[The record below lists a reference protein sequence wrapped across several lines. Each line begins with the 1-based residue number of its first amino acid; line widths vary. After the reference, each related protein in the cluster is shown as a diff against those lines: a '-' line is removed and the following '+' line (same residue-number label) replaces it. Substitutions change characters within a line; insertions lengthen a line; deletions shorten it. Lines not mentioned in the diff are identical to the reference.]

1 MKAIKKISKAAKAAG
16 KLRVE
21 YVDETASM
29 ISREGVDSDDDYS
42 DDHDNVDIVNEVSQN
57 WEKMAQVKRYFKSV
71 VFMNNQSLH
80 QFPLSTSRLKNII
93 YNVVVCQVQVLELM
107 AQHPEGPGLP
117 GLHHSDRGQAT
128 GRTQHGP
135 CCMCTGRNNFK
146 LFFTKC
152 ISFCSFKYE

>member
-71 VFMNNQSLH
+71 VFNLCTNFRCQLH
-80 QFPLSTSRLKNII
+80 
-93 YNVVVCQVQVLELM
+93 V
-107 AQHPEGPGLP
+107 
-117 GLHHSDRGQAT
+117 
-128 GRTQHGP
+128 
-135 CCMCTGRNNFK
+135 
-146 LFFTKC
+146 
-152 ISFCSFKYE
+152 